1 MKKAISIAMLSGVV
15 LFVLAS
21 CTTVSFE
28 GLQMQKDLQSYSVVK
43 DFRME
48 LSDTKLVGLQ
58 TTVGLISLNEPDER
72 IFQRIREEI
81 DKVSGDA
88 AIDVSIQYGTSFTD
102 LLLNTV
108 TVGLFSP
115 RTIVVTGT
123 IVSYDD

>member
-1 MKKAISIAMLSGVV
+1 MKKVVSIAMLSGVV
-15 LFVLAS
+15 LFILAS

-43 DFRME
+43 DFRLE
-48 LSDTKLVGLQ
+48 LSDTKLVGVQ